1 MGKIEIDEERLL
13 QIIEYGEKMAAL
25 ARQALAVSKNK
36 FHIYAEEEKAIQG
49 PDQQFENRTPSDMR
63 YEFGSH
69 GSVRIPK
76 EISGMMDEKQQLQ
89 PGEIPEGELENV
101 RAGVKR
107 TPEELAAMMEE
118 SHQQLQP
125 GEIPEDKLGDV
136 HAGYPKP
143 YTLTN
148 DGNNPY
154 R

>member
-1 MGKIEIDEERLL
+1 MGKIEIEEERLL

-25 ARQALAVSKNK
+25 ARQALADSKNK
-36 FHIYAEEEKAIQG
+36 FHIYTDAEKAIQG
-49 PDQQFENRTPSDMR
+49 PS
-63 YEFGSH
+63 
-69 GSVRIPK
+69 
-76 EISGMMDEKQQLQ
+76 LQ
-89 PGEIPEGELENV
+89 PGEIPEEQLRNV
-101 RAGVKR
+101 HAGVQH

-125 GEIPEDKLGDV
+125 GEMTPKELEDV

-143 YTLTN
+143 YALTN

>member
-25 ARQALAVSKNK
+25 ARQALADSKNK
-36 FHIYAEEEKAIQG
+36 FHIYAEEEKRIQG
-49 PDQQFENRTPSDMR
+49 PD
-63 YEFGSH
+63 
-69 GSVRIPK
+69 
-76 EISGMMDEKQQLQ
+76 QQLQ
-89 PGEIPEGELENV
+89 PGEISEGELENV
-101 RAGVKR
+101 RAGFKQ

-118 SHQQLQP
+118 RHQQLQP
-125 GEIPEDKLGDV
+125 GEIPEDKLRDV